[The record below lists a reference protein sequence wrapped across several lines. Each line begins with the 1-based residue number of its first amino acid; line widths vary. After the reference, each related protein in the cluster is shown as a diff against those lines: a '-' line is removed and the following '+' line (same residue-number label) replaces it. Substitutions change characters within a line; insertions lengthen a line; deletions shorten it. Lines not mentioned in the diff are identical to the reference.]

1 LVAHEREETVARI
14 AMLLDD
20 MFEDSE
26 FRIPYDRLRKAGH
39 EVVVVGKEAGKQVTG
54 KQGKEKI
61 ATDRASGDVSA
72 DEFDAVVIP
81 GGYSPDHLRTDIK
94 LVGLTRETYLRGKPL
109 AAVCHGPWMLV
120 EADVAD
126 GHTLTSWPSIKTD
139 LINAGARWVDREVV
153 EDANLITSR
162 NPGDLEA
169 FSDAIL
175 RQLEGRVPGR
185 ASTKGPDAASERPP
199 LH

>member
-1 LVAHEREETVARI
+1 MARI

-26 FRIPYDRLRKAGH
+26 FRVPYDRLRNAGH
-39 EVVVVGKEAGKQVTG
+39 EVTVVGREAGKQVTG
-54 KQGKEKI
+54 KQGKEKV
-61 ATDRASGDVSA
+61 TPDRAIADVSA
-72 DEFDAVVIP
+72 DDFDAVVIP

-94 LVGLTRETYLRGKPL
+94 MVGLTRETYLKGKPL

-126 GHTLTSWPSIKTD
+126 GHTVTSWPSIKTD

-153 EDANLITSR
+153 EDGNLITSR
-162 NPGDLEA
+162 NPRDLEA

-175 RQLEGRVPGR
+175 RQLEGKIPGR
-185 ASTKGPDAASERPP
+185 ASPRASQDERPP
-199 LH
+199 VH

>member
-1 LVAHEREETVARI
+1 LARI
-14 AMLLDD
+14 AMLLDQ

-26 FRIPYDRLRKAGH
+26 YRLPYDRLRQAGH
-39 EVVVVGKEAGKQVTG
+39 EVVVVGREAGKQLTG
-54 KQGKEKI
+54 KQGKEKV
-61 ATDRASGDVSA
+61 TTERAAADVRA
-72 DEFDAVVIP
+72 DDFDAVVIP

-94 LVGLTRETYLRGKPL
+94 MVGLTRETYLRGKPL
-109 AAVCHGPWMLV
+109 AAVCHGPWMLI

-126 GHTLTSWPSIKTD
+126 GHTVTSWPSIKTD
-139 LINAGARWVDREVV
+139 LINAGARWVDRQVV
-153 EDANLITSR
+153 EDGNLITSR

-175 RQLEGRVPGR
+175 RQLEGKIPER
-185 ASTKGPDAASERPP
+185 ASARAPEAASERPP